1 MNSWNSNW
9 ILVQKTLFLA
19 VESIICLMRDV
30 ELQEEAA
37 EQAKLEAAK
46 GGLDML
52 ERVED
57 LKEMLQHAKEAN
69 DMVAFLFNCVFLFST
84 II

>member
-1 MNSWNSNW
+1 
-9 ILVQKTLFLA
+9 
-19 VESIICLMRDV
+19 MRDV

>member
-1 MNSWNSNW
+1 
-9 ILVQKTLFLA
+9 
-19 VESIICLMRDV
+19 MRDV

-57 LKEMLQHAKEAN
+57 LKGMLQHAKEAN
-69 DMVAFLFNCVFLFST
+69 DMVGFLFNCVFLFST

>member
-1 MNSWNSNW
+1 
-9 ILVQKTLFLA
+9 
-19 VESIICLMRDV
+19 MREV

-37 EQAKLEAAK
+37 EQAKFEAAK

-52 ERVED
+52 KRVED
-57 LKEMLQHAKEAN
+57 LKEMLRHAKEAN
-69 DMVAFLFNCVFLFST
+69 DMVAFLFNYMFPFST

>member
-1 MNSWNSNW
+1 M
-9 ILVQKTLFLA
+9 QKTLFLA
-19 VESIICLMRDV
+19 VESIICLMREV

-37 EQAKLEAAK
+37 EKAKLEAAK
-46 GGLDML
+46 GGVDML
-52 ERVED
+52 KRVED

-69 DMVAFLFNCVFLFST
+69 NMVAFLFNYVFSFAT